1 MAVSWS
7 DNYTQD
13 TSSKY
18 GCQLEWQLHSGHF
31 VYRWL
36 SVGVTTTLRT
46 LFVCRW
52 LSIGVITTLRT
63 LRLPMAVSWSDNY
76 TEDTSSTDGC
86 QLEWQLH
93 SGHFVYRW
101 LSVGVTTT
109 LRTLRLPMAVS
120 WSHNYTQDISYI
132 DGCQL
137 EWQLHS
143 RYFVYRW
150 LSVDQCVAT
159 ERQQMYKGDTNV

>member
-1 MAVSWS
+1 MTTTIRTLRLPMAVSWS

-36 SVGVTTTLRT
+36 SVGVTTT
-46 LFVCRW
+46 F
-52 LSIGVITTLRT
+52 RT
-63 LRLPMAVSWSDNY
+63 LRIPMV
-76 TEDTSSTDGC
+76 
-86 QLEWQLH
+86 
-93 SGHFVYRW
+93 
-101 LSVGVTTT
+101 
-109 LRTLRLPMAVS
+109 VS
-120 WSHNYTQDISYI
+120 WSHNYTQDTSST

-159 ERQQMYKGDTNV
+159 ERQQMYKGDTNVQLLRDNKSTRARSMCSYWETISVHGRDQCVATERQQVYKGEVNV